1 MTTTSGTPHEAG
13 RLLRACLAERGWNVE
28 RLAAELGWETEAVE
42 ALLAGRTSPE
52 LAILEPVLETL
63 DVPPLEF
70 FRRLYGEKA
79 VEAKVGADADEPLTR
94 DEVEA
99 LVAEMRTR
107 LQGARR
113 SLEAR
118 KSGH

>member
-1 MTTTSGTPHEAG
+1 M
-13 RLLRACLAERGWNVE
+13 LRACLAERGWSVE
-28 RLAAELGWETEAVE
+28 RLAEELGWETEAVE
-42 ALLAGRTSPE
+42 DLLEGRTSPE
-52 LAILEPVLETL
+52 LSTLEPVLDAL

-70 FRRLYGEKA
+70 FRRLYGEK
-79 VEAKVGADADEPLTR
+79 VVGARAEDDADEPLTR

-118 KSGH
+118 NELDGATES

>member
-1 MTTTSGTPHEAG
+1 MAT
-13 RLLRACLAERGWNVE
+13 
-28 RLAAELGWETEAVE
+28 ELGWETDAVE
-42 ALLAGRTSPE
+42 ALLEGRASLD
-52 LAILEPVLETL
+52 LATLEPLLEAL

-79 VEAKVGADADEPLTR
+79 VGPGVEDDADEPLTR

-107 LQGARR
+107 LQGARS
-113 SLEAR
+113 SLEAGKR
-118 KSGH
+118 LKKGG